1 MTRRVQNFNS
11 CESSD
16 YNLHFIGRDLRCR
29 SERTIPFRFPSELTH
44 EKKQIARTTFSV
56 LSLAQPPRRQL
67 STLPLFR
74 VCSPAQNS
82 EFRPRYLLQDTHK
95 CTHFQCFHLH
105 ISCEGALPPSNLCVN
120 YLPEMAASNFLYGAV
135 AL

>member
-1 MTRRVQNFNS
+1 MTRRVKTFSS
-11 CESSD
+11 CIRSD
-16 YNLHFIGRDLRCR
+16 YNLHSIVRDLRCR

-44 EKKQIARTTFSV
+44 EKKQTARATFSV

-67 STLPLFR
+67 RPLPFSR
-74 VCSPAQNS
+74 VCSPASNS

-105 ISCEGALPPSNLCVN
+105 ISCEGALPPSNLCGN
-120 YLPEMAASNFLYGAV
+120 HLPKKSASNFRYGAV